1 MIVEVPNAWLR
12 NLPVFYRDDAKRE
25 VDLLDYTRAAE
36 PQAVEIKAG
45 ETYRRQF
52 ARHLTVVSEELGI
65 AEDRR
70 CVVYRG
76 DMNYRADGVQ
86 VVPAC
91 DFLLG

>member
-1 MIVEVPNAWLR
+1 MYDFGTYY
-12 NLPVFYRDDAKRE
+12 FYRDDAKRE
-25 VDLLDYTRAAE
+25 VGMLDYMRAAE
-36 PQAVEIKAG
+36 PQAVEVKAG

-52 ARHLTVVSEELGI
+52 ARHLTTVSEELGI

-76 DMNYRADGVQ
+76 EMNYRSDGVR

-91 DFLLG
+91 DFLLQR

>member
-1 MIVEVPNAWLR
+1 MYDFGTYY
-12 NLPVFYRDDAKRE
+12 FYRDDAKRE
-25 VDLLDYTRAAE
+25 VDLLDYMRAAE
-36 PQAVEIKAG
+36 PQAVEVKAD

-52 ARHLTVVSEELGI
+52 ARHLTTVSEELGI

-76 DMNYRADGVQ
+76 EMNYRSDGVR

-91 DFLLG
+91 DFLLQR

>member
-1 MIVEVPNAWLR
+1 MYDFGTYY
-12 NLPVFYRDDAKRE
+12 FYRDDAKRE
-25 VDLLDYTRAAE
+25 VDLLDYMRAAE
-36 PQAVEIKAG
+36 PQAVEVKAG

-52 ARHLTVVSEELGI
+52 ARHLTTVFEELGI

-76 DMNYRADGVQ
+76 EMNYRFDGVR

-91 DFLLG
+91 DFLLQR